1 MMATLETLF
10 QEVDKLDRDEL
21 KRLYDYIEHKR
32 QTQWWIVSSDNLS
45 KIDEALSAVHQEAEG
60 MDDDEI
66 NALIDEAID
75 EVRREQRED

>member
-1 MMATLETLF
+1 MATLETLF
-10 QEVDKLDRDEL
+10 QEVDKLDRGEL

-32 QTQWWIVSSDNLS
+32 LTQWWTVSSGNLG
-45 KIDEALSAVHQEAEG
+45 KIDEALSGVHQEAAS
-60 MDDDEI
+60 MDEDEI